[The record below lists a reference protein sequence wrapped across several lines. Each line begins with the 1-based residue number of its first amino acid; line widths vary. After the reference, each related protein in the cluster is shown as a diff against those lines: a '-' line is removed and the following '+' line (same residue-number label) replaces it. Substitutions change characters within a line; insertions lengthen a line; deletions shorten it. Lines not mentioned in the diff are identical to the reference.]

1 MNYKMANYNNGLKDN
16 LNLPQSSVSVLEAR
30 YLIKNNSGKLI
41 ETGEDMLRRVAK
53 DLAVAEIFYMEE
65 FKDKINS
72 EISTEELYT
81 LAEGNE
87 KIIEI
92 EKKFFEI
99 MSKRYFLP
107 NSPTLMNAGRK
118 LQQLSACFVL
128 PIEDSMEE
136 IFETQK
142 NMAMV
147 HKSGGG
153 TGFSFSRLRPNG
165 AFINSTSGYSPGPLS
180 FLFGYNENAGQI
192 TQGGKRRG
200 ANMGILR
207 ANHPDSLCLARVK
220 EREGV
225 LKNFNLS
232 IAFSNEEMEAVK
244 NNGYILLD
252 DPRAGQ
258 DYTTENA
265 KKRIKEIHFGNN
277 EKFVTA
283 WRLSEDEKSIID
295 NYSEKEIGKVEDDK
309 IYIKAR
315 SLFDVIIEGA
325 WKKGEPGIVFL
336 GKINQKNPT
345 PEIGEIES
353 TNPCGEQPLL
363 PYESCNLGSINLSE
377 MISSDN
383 KIDELLFEQT
393 IRLAVRYLDNVIDR
407 NNYPLKEIEIITKNN
422 RKIGLGVM
430 GFAHM
435 LIKMGISYNSP
446 QAVETAEKVMKF
458 INDVSKDESRNLA
471 KEKGEFPNFSKS
483 IYKNEEPI
491 RNSTTTTIAPTGT
504 IGVIASTSQG
514 IEPIFKLITFRNVK
528 DTLGENLI
536 ETDRVFKEYL
546 QKKGL
551 YDEEIMRKMEQEGLK
566 FEDVK
571 EFENAREEINRL
583 FVTAHDIPT
592 KQHLKIQAA
601 FQKYTDNAVSKT
613 VNMPSEATK
622 EDVAEAYLMAYDMD
636 CKGLTIYRD
645 KSREFELL
653 TEIKKEE
660 DGEKKELIPKK
671 RPNLIGTTVKQ
682 QTPHGTA
689 FITLN
694 CFEDDGLKP
703 YEIFINIGKG
713 GRDITAIAEGFG
725 RLLSLSFKS
734 GVPLKDVIEQLGDI
748 SGETQTGFGTE
759 KISSLPDA
767 IAKGL
772 REAYFQLGE
781 ERFGE
786 SLKKIKNFETPKG
799 EIKNSGNF
807 CPDCGYGLVHSEG
820 CQKCLACGYSKC

>member
-1 MNYKMANYNNGLKDN
+1 MAEYNNGLKDE

-30 YLIKNNSGKLI
+30 YLIKDNHGKII
-41 ETGEDMLRRVAK
+41 ETGEDMLRRVARDIASGESDIEK
-53 DLAVAEIFYMEE
+53 AKE
-65 FKDKINS
+65 F
-72 EISTEELYT
+72 
-81 LAEGNE
+81 
-87 KIIEI
+87 

-128 PIEDSMEE
+128 PIEDSMEG

-142 NMAMV
+142 SMAIV

-165 AFINSTSGYSPGPLS
+165 AFIHSTSGHSPGPLS

-207 ANHPDSLCLARVK
+207 ANHPDALCWARAK
-220 EREGV
+220 EKEGQ

-232 IAFSNEEMEAVK
+232 IAFSNEEIEAIK
-244 NNGYILLD
+244 EDGYILME
-252 DPRAGQ
+252 DPRPGKT
-258 DYTTENA
+258 YTIENA
-265 KKRIKEIHFGNN
+265 EKRVKEIHFGTN
-277 EKFVTA
+277 EKFITS
-283 WRLSEDEKSIID
+283 WKISKDEKSVID
-295 NYSEKEIGKVEDDK
+295 SISRKEIGKVENNK
-309 IYIKAR
+309 IYLRAR
-315 SLFDVIIEGA
+315 SLFGVIVEGA
-325 WKKGEPGIVFL
+325 WKKGEPGIIFL
-336 GKINQKNPT
+336 GRMNEANPT

-377 MISSDN
+377 MINPDG
-383 KIDELLFEQT
+383 KIDEILLEQT
-393 IRLAVRYLDNVIDR
+393 IRLATRFLDNVIDK
-407 NNYPLKEIEIITKNN
+407 NKYSLKEIEDITKAN

-435 LIKMGISYNSP
+435 LVKMGVSYNSP
-446 QAVETAEKVMKF
+446 EAIKIAEKVMKF
-458 INDVSKDESRNLA
+458 INNTSKDESRKLA
-471 KEKGEFPNFSKS
+471 KEKGEFPNFSRS
-483 IYKNEEPI
+483 IYKNGEPI

-514 IEPIFKLITFRNVK
+514 IEPIFKLITLRKVK
-528 DTLGENLI
+528 DTLGQDLI
-536 ETDRVFKEYL
+536 ETDRMFKEYL
-546 QKKGL
+546 QNKGL
-551 YDEEIMRKMEQEGLK
+551 YDEEIMRKMEEEGL
-566 FEDVK
+566 
-571 EFENAREEINRL
+571 EFWDIPEFSGVRDEIKRL

-592 KQHLKIQAA
+592 EQHLRIQAA

-613 VNMPSEATK
+613 INMPSEATK
-622 EDVAEAYLMAYDMD
+622 EDVANAYLMAYDLG

-653 TEIKKEE
+653 TDAGKKDEIKEGYLLGKIDIEKE
-660 DGEKKELIPKK
+660 K
-671 RPNLIGTTVKQ
+671 RPKLIGTTVKQ

-689 FITLN
+689 FITFN
-694 CFEDDGLKP
+694 CFEDNGLQP

-713 GRDITAIAEGFG
+713 GRDVTAIAEGFG
-725 RLLSLSFKS
+725 RLLSLAFKS
-734 GVPLKDVIEQLGDI
+734 GVPLKYIIEQLGGI
-748 SGETQTGFGTE
+748 SGETQAGFGVE
-759 KISSLPDA
+759 KIFSLPDA

-772 REAYFQLGE
+772 REAYSQLGE
-781 ERFGE
+781 VTSKEK
-786 SLKKIKNFETPKG
+786 LKKEKRIEAPEGK
-799 EIKNSGNF
+799 IINSGNF
-807 CPDCGYGLVHSEG
+807 CPDCGGSMIHSEG
-820 CQKCLACGYSKC
+820 CQKCLSCGYSKC